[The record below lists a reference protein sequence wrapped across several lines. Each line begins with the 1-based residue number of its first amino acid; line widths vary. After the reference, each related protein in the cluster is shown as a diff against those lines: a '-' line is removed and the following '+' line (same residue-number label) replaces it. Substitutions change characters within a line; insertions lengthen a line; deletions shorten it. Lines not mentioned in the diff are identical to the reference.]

1 MHNRVVRSLMLLCAL
16 TPGSFAAEYY
26 TYVGT
31 YTANGKSKG
40 IYVHKFDTATGKL
53 SPLGVAAETDNPSFL
68 TIHQNGKYL
77 YAVNE
82 IAKYQGKD
90 TGTVTAF
97 SIDRYTGRLTQINKV
112 VTRGTIP
119 CHLNVDRTGKFLVL
133 VNYGSGS
140 TASFP
145 IQPNGGLG
153 EAVSVQQHSGSS
165 ADLRRQKGP
174 HAHSI
179 NFSPDYRFAVVADLG
194 LDKVL
199 VYRFDSTNGKLAP
212 NDPPSISVR
221 PGAGPRH
228 FSFHPNG
235 RFGYVINEMQST
247 VTAMSYDAARG
258 SFKQLQTLSTLPKG
272 YDGSNNSTAEVLV
285 HPNGRFL
292 YGSNRGHNSLAVFAV
307 DPAKGTITYVENSPV
322 LGKTV
327 RNFAIDPS
335 GQFVLVEYQ
344 DSDTI
349 AIFRIDPKTG
359 RLTPTGDKVD
369 NPMPV
374 CIRFLA
380 VK

>member
-1 MHNRVVRSLMLLCAL
+1 MRNRVVRSLLAFCAL
-16 TPGSFAAEYY
+16 VPLSFAAEYY

-31 YTANGKSKG
+31 YTTRGNSKG

-53 SPLGVAAETDNPSFL
+53 SPLGVAAETENPSFL

-82 IAKYQGKD
+82 IGKYQGKD

-97 SIDRYTGRLTQINKV
+97 SIDRSTGRLTQINKV
-112 VTRGTIP
+112 ITHGTIP
-119 CHLNVDRTGKFLVL
+119 CHLKVDRTGNFLVL

-145 IQPNGGLG
+145 IKPNGALG

-165 ADLRRQKGP
+165 VDPGRQKGP

-199 VYRFDSTNGKLAP
+199 VYRFNSTNGMLAP
-212 NDPPSISVR
+212 NDPPSISVK

-258 SFKQLQTLSTLPKG
+258 AFKELQTVSTLPKG
-272 YDGSNNSTAEVLV
+272 ADGRNNSTAEVLV
-285 HPNGRFL
+285 HPNGRFV
-292 YGSNRGHNSLAVFAV
+292 YGSNRGHNSLAVFSV
-307 DPAKGTITYVENSPV
+307 DAARGTLTYVENSPV

-335 GQFVLVEYQ
+335 GQFVLIEYQ
-344 DSDTI
+344 DSDLI

-359 RLTPTGDKVD
+359 RLTPTGDKID